1 MDRAAEGVGCACER
15 EGQEFGLGG
24 LITITM
30 GAAKKKKKKKNPCR
44 GRAELLSFVS
54 IR

>member
-1 MDRAAEGVGCACER
+1 MDRVVEGVGCVCER
-15 EGQEFGLGG
+15 EGQGFGLGG

-30 GAAKKKKKKKNPCR
+30 GAAKKKKKKHH

>member
-30 GAAKKKKKKKNPCR
+30 GAAKKKR
-44 GRAELLSFVS
+44 THAVAGLSCSHLFQ
-54 IR
+54 

>member
-1 MDRAAEGVGCACER
+1 MLKGGLAVCER
-15 EGQEFGLGG
+15 EGQGFGLGG

-30 GAAKKKKKKKNPCR
+30 GAAKKKKRENAR
-44 GRAELLSFVS
+44 HGRAELLSFVS

>member
-1 MDRAAEGVGCACER
+1 MDRVVEGVGCVCKT
-15 EGQEFGLGG
+15 EGQGFGLVG

-30 GAAKKKKKKKNPCR
+30 GAAKKKKKNTR
-44 GRAELLSFVS
+44 HGRAELLSFVS

>member
-30 GAAKKKKKKKNPCR
+30 GAAKKKKRKKR
-44 GRAELLSFVS
+44 THAVAGLSCSHLFQ
-54 IR
+54 